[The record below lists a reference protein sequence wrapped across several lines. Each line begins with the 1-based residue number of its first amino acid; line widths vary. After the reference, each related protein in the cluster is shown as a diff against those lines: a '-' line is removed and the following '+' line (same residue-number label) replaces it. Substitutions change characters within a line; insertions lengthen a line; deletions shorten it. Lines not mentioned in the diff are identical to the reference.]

1 MSRPAADS
9 PTVEVGGLA
18 KLFNLTAVRVQQL
31 AADGVVVKQARG
43 RYDLWASI
51 RNYIKFLQERKV
63 NQWDGGAEGSED
75 GYAMHRA
82 RLTKAK
88 ADMAEMEA
96 ELMKGTTHDAA
107 AVAAVWADMIGNA
120 RAKLLGL
127 PVKLAGALDGM
138 TVAERQEVLKL
149 AVNEALAELAD
160 YRPEVVTGEWQ
171 KKRRSDDAEDAAQ
184 EPEADDAD
192 E

>member
-1 MSRPAADS
+1 MSRTADS
-9 PTVEVGGLA
+9 PTVEVSVLA
-18 KLFNLTAVRVQQL
+18 KLFSLTTVRVQQL
-31 AADGVVVKQARG
+31 ASQGVVIKAARG

-63 NQWDGGAEGSED
+63 NQWDSGEGGAGDYSQ
-75 GYAMHRA
+75 HRA

-96 ELMKGTTHDAA
+96 ELMKGTVHDAA

-127 PVKLAGALDGM
+127 PVKLAGALDGL
-138 TVAERQEVLKL
+138 TIAERQEALKL
-149 AVNEALAELAD
+149 AVNETLVELAD
-160 YRPEVVTGEWQ
+160 YRPEIVTGEW
-171 KKRRSDDAEDAAQ
+171 KKRRTEMETPEDEDEPDA
-184 EPEADDAD
+184 
-192 E
+192 